1 MNILHK
7 KIAPALVITVAVL
20 SLLPTMLLFFSQDD
34 LDVLQLFHKN
44 PADLALFFSQG
55 SYRLYL
61 GVLVLLKPFSLLFHY
76 EPLPYFLVSLAL
88 FPLVPLLIY
97 SLANRLFRNQSIAL
111 ISGLVA
117 ATAYFGGQLYEHVS
131 VGPLAIAS
139 LLLEVH
145 AINYWVTYLENRH
158 RTFLVRSVFLAIIA
172 MVLFPVRTYPL
183 VPILALFALF
193 GASARTKPTYRYYF
207 AAALG
212 MVVLGAVVVDVHT
225 LSAIAFSSI
234 ENLANSFWTSDVLAT
249 INILPLALIQAGLL
263 TLWFSKQPR
272 KTVLHLGFVIVVYL
286 LTNRMIHPI
295 NTLFAVHGG
304 VTAAG
309 IVGGLFTVQWLA
321 LLWHGSYG
329 TFVRPVIAAF
339 AANAIIVSAV
349 GLKFL
354 GVVPTFESHNRV
366 FLTQSIFT
374 ALILA
379 LLLERFRARLPSHRV
394 LMIIPLVVLLGL
406 GYQRFNYI
414 ANNPLIRSNDMR
426 IFYGQLSK
434 ELEGA
439 PTPAIVVIDISKPSR
454 TRPFF
459 TKEAARD
466 YLAAQLNIN
475 PLDLY
480 IVDSQGEAQ
489 QLSATSGIAAQNIR
503 AFEYSHGRLTTV
515 ITTLE

>member
-34 LDVLQLFHKN
+34 LDVFHLFHKN
-44 PADLALFFSQG
+44 PADLALFFTQG

-61 GVLVLLKPFSLLFHY
+61 GVLVLLKPFSLLFQY
-76 EPLPYFLVSLAL
+76 ESLPYFLVSLVL
-88 FPLVPLLIY
+88 FPLVPLSVY
-97 SLANRLFRNQSIAL
+97 SLANQLFRNQSIAL

-131 VGPLAIAS
+131 VGALAIAS
-139 LLLEVH
+139 LLIEVY

-158 RTFLVRSVFLAIIA
+158 RTFLARSVFLTIIA

-193 GASARTKPTYRYYF
+193 AASTRTQPTYRYYLV
-207 AAALG
+207 AALG
-212 MVVLGAVVVDVHT
+212 MVVLGSAVVDFYT
-225 LSAIAFSSI
+225 LSAIVFSSI
-234 ENLANSFWTSDVLAT
+234 ENLANSLWTSDLLAT
-249 INILPLALIQAGLL
+249 INILLLALIQAGLL
-263 TLWFSKQPR
+263 TLWFSRQPR
-272 KTVLHLGFVIVVYL
+272 KTVPHLGFVIVVYL
-286 LTNRMIHPI
+286 LTSKIIHPI
-295 NTLFAVHGG
+295 NTLFTVHGG

-329 TFVRPVIAAF
+329 KFLRPVIAVF
-339 AANAIIVSAV
+339 AANAIIMSAV

-354 GVVPTFESHNRV
+354 GVVPTFESGNRV

-374 ALILA
+374 ALVLA
-379 LLLERFRARLPSHRV
+379 LLLERFRARLPNYRV
-394 LMIIPLVVLLGL
+394 LMIIPIVVLLGL
-406 GYQRFNYI
+406 GYQRFNYVV
-414 ANNPLIRSNDMR
+414 NNPLIRSNDMR
-426 IFYGQLSK
+426 EFYNQLSN
-434 ELEGA
+434 ELRGA
-439 PTPAIVVIDISKPSR
+439 PAPAIVVIDTSKPSR

-459 TKEAARD
+459 TREAASD
-466 YLAAQLNIN
+466 YLAAELSIN

-480 IVDSQGEAQ
+480 IVDSQEEAQ
-489 QLSATSGIAAQNIR
+489 QLSATSGIAPQNIR
-503 AFEYSHGRLTTV
+503 AFEYSQGDLKK
-515 ITTLE
+515 ISP